1 MMLITMNERGKTMR
15 NPYTTRMR
23 NPYTTQ
29 WSDMMDDGFDYYLY
43 ENKPPETLR
52 ERVWC
57 WLYARR
63 EQIVKLYRKVRPY
76 RIHDLEHEASLR
88 DWRRENPLPEPVDDG
103 LPW

>member
-1 MMLITMNERGKTMR
+1 
-15 NPYTTRMR
+15 
-23 NPYTTQ
+23 
-29 WSDMMDDGFDYYLY
+29 MDDGFDYYLY

-63 EQIVKLYRKVRPY
+63 EQIVKLYLPVQPY
-76 RIHDLEHEASLR
+76 RIPDLEHEAGLMDSGLYDPPGEPPEDDVALEMELAR
-88 DWRRENPLPEPVDDG
+88 WRRENPLPEPVDDG